1 MTKDSSLPAKLILAF
16 GLLIAIVVGVG
27 VVSLR
32 HIEADAELERIVDA
46 RWEKVQLS
54 RQAQSYSNLNN
65 RITMQVFLVE
75 SESGINTLLVETAK
89 NSEKI
94 SGLIETLRTRVEAP
108 EERQLLNKI
117 EEKRTPYL
125 ETYRRALR
133 LLVVDKE
140 PAEARAVLTQEALPL
155 LLKYHDSW
163 NAYASYQGAQL
174 DRAQERT
181 STINTQTRLQAF
193 VLISFVVILAI
204 FIAYFVTHNLTTH
217 MARRKRAEEALRRSR
232 DELEARVQKR
242 TAELASA
249 NEGLKREIAEK
260 RSVEAALRGSEER
273 YRQIVECANDTIYR
287 ISLTG
292 YFTFVN
298 QSAAALVKRSENEC
312 VGLHFTE
319 LIRDDYREKTLAFY
333 AQQIE
338 DKVPITYFEFPAIA
352 KDGTEVWIGQNVQ
365 LVAEN
370 GRVVELQGIARDVT
384 TQREIEQQL
393 LESERHYRLL
403 FESNPQSMWVFDME
417 TLRFLAVNDAAVH
430 HYGYSRDEFLGMTIK
445 EIRPAED
452 VDNLMSVLTASVG
465 EFGDVSDGMRHRKKD
480 GGVIDVEVSWHA
492 LNFSGRPAKL
502 VLANDVTERK
512 RAEATLAQERI
523 LLRTVIDNL
532 PDAVY
537 VKDAAGRKVLAN
549 RADLENIGKP
559 GNEVIGKT
567 DWDVYPADVA
577 GQFDPDDRAVLHEG
591 QTVINHE
598 ELLVNARGQSRWLL
612 TSKLPLQDS
621 QGRIT
626 GLVGIGH
633 DITEYKKAE
642 EALAGER
649 NLLRTL
655 IDELPDR
662 IYVKDEQCRF
672 LVNNKSHIAALGA
685 KSQEEVLGRTDYDFR
700 PAEFAD
706 QFFADDQ
713 KVVTSGKPMI
723 NREEHTISASGET
736 GLLLVTKVP
745 LRNAEGKVIGLV
757 GISRDITD
765 RKRAEQEILIQTA
778 RFQQL
783 FENTPMGIVVVDEND
798 IVLDANKEFENIFG
812 FSLSE
817 VRGQHINE
825 SIVPGDQGKE
835 GAELSAKTLQGE
847 AIEKETVRQRQ
858 DGTLIPVQV
867 YGVPIIANQKTVGV
881 FAIYVDLSQRKRM
894 EAEREVIA
902 EIIQGA
908 ITTSD
913 LDEFFKL
920 AHHAIGKYLD
930 ADNCFVALYDEATEL
945 MQFPFWVDKLDPCP
959 EPRPVGIGFS
969 SYVLRTGKPI
979 LVDRELTEEMYQRG
993 EVQKSGSASASWLG
1007 VPLRTPS
1014 RIIGVL
1020 VVQHYEEEDAYDER
1034 DLEFLTSVGSQIALA
1049 IERKRAETNLREA
1062 EDRLRQSQKM
1072 ESIGNLAGGIAHDFN
1087 NLMTA
1092 VTGYSELALRSAK
1105 LDESLRF
1112 KVEEIKKAGERA
1124 ASLTRQLL
1132 AFSRKQ
1138 MLQPK
1143 VLDLNTVVT
1152 GMGKMLALVISEDID
1167 LRFSLDDSL
1176 GQIKADPGQIEQVL
1190 LNLAVNA
1197 RDAMP
1202 AGGALTIKTENVHL
1216 NGKLTQSHFVT
1227 EPGHYVMMSV
1237 SDTGCGMDA
1246 ETRSHIFEPFF
1257 TTKEVG
1263 KGTGL
1268 GLATVYGIV
1277 KQSGGNI
1284 WVYSELGKGA
1294 IFKIYLPRVDE
1305 IVDEATN
1312 DSESRAAVRG
1322 EETILLVEDEEVV
1335 RKLACEILQTYG
1347 YSVLTAANGSEGLRL
1362 GREFEGPIDLVITD
1376 VIMPLM
1382 SGREM
1387 AEKLRNIRPNLGVIF
1402 MSGFTDDA
1410 IVHHGVL
1417 DESMFFIQKPFS
1429 PDALA
1434 TMARQVLD
1442 HVSAN
1447 QFPAGLI
1454 PNTSRVVEPESAH
1467 SVN

>member
-1 MTKDSSLPAKLILAF
+1 MIKDSSFPAKLILAF
-16 GLLIAIVVGVG
+16 GVLIAIVVCIGVIG
-27 VVSLR
+27 LR
-32 HIEADAELERIVDA
+32 HLQADAELERIVDA

-75 SESGINTLLVETAK
+75 NENDVYSLLAETAK

-94 SGLIETLRTRVEAP
+94 SGLIDTLRTRIEAP
-108 EERQLLNKI
+108 EELQLLDAI
-117 EEKRTPYL
+117 EQTRTPYL
-125 ETYRRALR
+125 ESYRRALR
-133 LLVVDKE
+133 LLVNDKR
-140 PAEARAVLTQEALPL
+140 PAEARAILTQEALPL

-163 NAYASYQGAQL
+163 NSYATYQGAQL

-181 STINTQTRLQAF
+181 SAINTQTRLQAF
-193 VLISFVVILAI
+193 VLISVVVILAI
-204 FIAYFVTHNLTTH
+204 FIAYFVTRNLTKL
-217 MARRKRAEEALRRSR
+217 MARRKRAEDALRRSH
-232 DELEARVQKR
+232 DELEARVSER
-242 TAELASA
+242 TLELASA
-249 NEGLKREIAEK
+249 NSGLKREIAEK
-260 RSVEAALRGSEER
+260 RLIEAALRDSEER

-287 ISLTG
+287 ISPTG

-298 QSAAALVKRSENEC
+298 SSAAALIRRSETEC

-319 LIRDDYREKTLAFY
+319 LIREDYREKTLAFY

-370 GRVVELQGIARDVT
+370 GRVIELQGIARDIT

-403 FESNPQSMWVFDME
+403 FESNPLSMWVFDVE
-417 TLRFLAVNDAAVH
+417 TLRFLAVNDAAVR
-430 HYGYSRDEFLGMTIK
+430 HYGYSREEFLEMTIK
-445 EIRPAED
+445 DVRPPED
-452 VDNLMSVLTASVG
+452 VDHLMSALTTSVG
-465 EFGDVSDGMRHRKKD
+465 DIGNVSGISRHRKKD
-480 GGVIDVEVSWHA
+480 GSVIDVEVGWHK
-492 LNFSGRPAKL
+492 LNFSGKAAKL

-512 RAEATLAQERI
+512 RAE
-523 LLRTVIDNL
+523 
-532 PDAVY
+532 
-537 VKDAAGRKVLAN
+537 
-549 RADLENIGKP
+549 
-559 GNEVIGKT
+559 
-567 DWDVYPADVA
+567 
-577 GQFDPDDRAVLHEG
+577 
-591 QTVINHE
+591 
-598 ELLVNARGQSRWLL
+598 
-612 TSKLPLQDS
+612 
-621 QGRIT
+621 
-626 GLVGIGH
+626 
-633 DITEYKKAE
+633 
-642 EALAGER
+642 
-649 NLLRTL
+649 
-655 IDELPDR
+655 
-662 IYVKDEQCRF
+662 
-672 LVNNKSHIAALGA
+672 
-685 KSQEEVLGRTDYDFR
+685 
-700 PAEFAD
+700 
-706 QFFADDQ
+706 
-713 KVVTSGKPMI
+713 
-723 NREEHTISASGET
+723 
-736 GLLLVTKVP
+736 
-745 LRNAEGKVIGLV
+745 
-757 GISRDITD
+757 
-765 RKRAEQEILIQTA
+765 QEILVQKA

-798 IVLDANKEFENIFG
+798 IVLDANKEFEDIFG

-825 SIVPGDQGKE
+825 RIVPGDQDQE

-847 AIEKETVRQRQ
+847 AIEKETVRQRR

-894 EAEREVIA
+894 EAEREIIA

-913 LDEFFKL
+913 LDEFLRL
-920 AHHAIGKYLD
+920 AHQAIGKYLY
-930 ADNCFVALYDEATEL
+930 ADNCFVALYDETTEL
-945 MQFPFWVDKLDPCP
+945 MHFPFWVDKLDPCP

-1020 VVQHYEEEDAYDER
+1020 VVQNYEEENAYDER
-1034 DLEFLTSVGSQIALA
+1034 DQEFLTSVGSQIALA

-1105 LDESLRF
+1105 LDDSLRF

-1143 VLDLNTVVT
+1143 MLDLNAVVT
-1152 GMGKMLALVISEDID
+1152 GMGRMLTRVISEDID
-1167 LRFSLDDSL
+1167 LHFRLDDSL

-1202 AGGALTIKTENVHL
+1202 DGGTLSIKTENVHL
-1216 NGKLTQSHFVT
+1216 NGKLTQSQFVT

-1246 ETRSHIFEPFF
+1246 ETKSHIFEPFF

-1284 WVYSELGKGA
+1284 WVYSELGKGT

-1305 IVDEATN
+1305 IVDEDTN
-1312 DSESRAAVRG
+1312 DSESKAAMRG
-1322 EETILLVEDEEVV
+1322 KETILLVEDEEIV
-1335 RKLACEILQTYG
+1335 RNLACEILQTYG
-1347 YSVLTAANGSEGLRL
+1347 YSVLTGANGSEGLRI

-1382 SGREM
+1382 NGREM
-1387 AEKLRNIRPNLGVIF
+1387 AEKLREIRPHIGVIF

-1429 PDALA
+1429 PDALGA
-1434 TMARQVLD
+1434 MARQVLD
-1442 HVSAN
+1442 QVSDN
-1447 QFPAGLI
+1447 KFPAGGI
-1454 PNTSRVVEPESAH
+1454 PNTPSRVLVPESPH